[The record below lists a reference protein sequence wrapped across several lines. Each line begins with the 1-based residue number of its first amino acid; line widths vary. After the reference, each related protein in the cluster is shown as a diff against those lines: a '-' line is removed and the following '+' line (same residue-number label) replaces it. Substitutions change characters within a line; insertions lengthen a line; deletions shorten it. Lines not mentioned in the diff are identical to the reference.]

1 MSNLLEILSPAG
13 SMESLKAAINAGGDA
28 MYIGGTSFGAR
39 ASANNL
45 GEDDMLRAIDYAH
58 VHGKQLFLT
67 VNTLVKEQE
76 LEEQLYDYLYQY
88 YKHGI
93 DALIVQDLGVLRFVH
108 RHFPAVPKHAST
120 QMTATMANGANELK
134 KYGVNRLVTSR
145 ELSLQEIRAIRENT
159 DLEIESFVHGALCYS
174 FSGQCLMSS
183 MIGGRS
189 GNRGRCAQTC
199 RMQYKVKDG
208 DKVISQDEHSYILS
222 PKDQCTIDLIPEIV
236 EAGVNSFKIEGRMK
250 RPEYAAGVTYAYRKY
265 LDYYLEFGKEKFKE
279 FANDK
284 NPEYRKDMMMLK
296 DLYNRGGFN
305 SGYYENHNG
314 KMMMSMDRPNHS
326 GVCVGKVK
334 SVQGISATIQLTED
348 VNAQDILEFRQA
360 EQALYDF
367 TVKNDAKKGTQ
378 LTTNFMRGSK
388 IAVGNLVYR
397 TKNNSLLDSLAE
409 SFMSQECKEKIQGYC
424 TAIKGQP
431 LMLTLIKGDHSIVSM
446 GEIVE
451 AAKNQPTTVDK
462 IEKQLNKLNDTPFVF
477 DHLEVTADEDVF
489 LPVGKLNELRREA
502 VRVLQEAITDAYRRG
517 EPVALN
523 ETEFDY
529 SELDRAGMGHIT
541 EGASLEAPELTVTIH
556 EMRHLKTVLEFEE
569 CKNIYIDI
577 NCIEF
582 NELESTAELIHGYGK
597 KAFLMMPHIFRKET
611 KDLFLRHQKE
621 VVSPA
626 LDGYVIRSL
635 EEFQFMKEMLVEE
648 QCFDEKELI
657 LDYNV
662 YIMNREAKEFWREHG
677 IHHYTTPMELNST
690 ELERL
695 GCEGADMI
703 VYGRIPVMVSAQCVI
718 KNVGGYCEMGKRVIG
733 DPKREYKDGT
743 KRFELIDRVNKS
755 FYVRN
760 HCKFCYN
767 TIYNGDCIALHDDA
781 EEILAYHP
789 RAVRLDFTFETESEV
804 RKVMQTYIQSFIY
817 PSAEKMDW
825 KGNKKLTRGHFKRGI
840 L

>member
-1 MSNLLEILSPAG
+1 MSSLLEILSPAG
-13 SMESLKAAINAGGDA
+13 SMDSLKAAINAGCDA

-45 GEDDMLRAIDYAH
+45 VEDDMLRAIDYAH
-58 VHGKQLFLT
+58 VHGKNLFLT

-108 RHFPAVPKHAST
+108 RHFPDVPKHAST
-120 QMTATMANGANELK
+120 QMTITMANGANELK

-145 ELSLQEIRAIRENT
+145 ELSLAEIRAIRENT

-208 DKVISQDEHSYILS
+208 DKIISQDEHSYVLS

-265 LDYYLEFGKEKFKE
+265 LDYYLEYGKEKFKE

-314 KMMMSMDRPNHS
+314 KTMMSMDRPNHS

-334 SVQGISATIQLTED
+334 SVQGISASIQLTED

-360 EQALYDF
+360 DQPLYDF
-367 TVKNDAKKGTQ
+367 TVKNDAKKGTT

-388 IAVGNLVYR
+388 ISVGNLVYR
-397 TKNNSLLDSLAE
+397 TKNNSLLDSLAQAYLT
-409 SFMSQECKEKIQGYC
+409 QEVKEKILGYC
-424 TAIKGQP
+424 SAIKGQP
-431 LMLTLIKGDHSIVSM
+431 LMLTLIKGDTSIVTT
-446 GEIVE
+446 GDIVE
-451 AAKNQPTTVDK
+451 VAMNQPTTVDK

-477 DHLEVTADEDVF
+477 EHLEVNADEDVF
-489 LPVGKLNELRREA
+489 LPVGKMNELRREA
-502 VRVLQEAITDAYRRG
+502 VRSLQEAIAESFRRS
-517 EPVALN
+517 EPVPQ
-523 ETEFDY
+523 TSKEFEY
-529 SELDRAGMGHIT
+529 SELDAAGMGHVK
-541 EGASLEAPELTVTIH
+541 EGSSLNAPELTVTIH

-582 NELESTAELIHGYGK
+582 NELQSVVELIHKHGK

-611 KDLFLRHQKE
+611 KDLFERHQNE
-621 VVSPA
+621 VASPA
-626 LDGYVIRSL
+626 LDGYLIRSL
-635 EEFQFMKEMLVEE
+635 EEAQFMKELLKA
-648 QCFDEKELI
+648 QNCLNKKEFI

-677 IHHYTTPMELNST
+677 FTHYTAPMELNSQ

-703 VYGRIPVMVSAQCVI
+703 VYGRIPLMVSAQCVI
-718 KNVGGYCEMGKRVIG
+718 KNVGNYCEMGKRVIG
-733 DPKREYKDGT
+733 DTTREYKDGT

-767 TIYNGDCIALHDDA
+767 TIYNGDCIALHDLSD
-781 EEILAYHP
+781 EILAYHP
-789 RAVRLDFTFETESEV
+789 RAVRLDFTFETEAEV
-804 RKVMQTYIQSFIY
+804 RKVMQTYMQAFLQY
-817 PSAEKMDW
+817 PEQKVEW
-825 KGNKKLTRGHFKRGI
+825 KENKNLTRGHFKRGI